1 MNGNMNERDF
11 REAYSALEEKVA
23 ADARLKEETKALVA
37 RMENQRLAPA
47 RKPAKAPKRPRS
59 KRFLPVAA
67 CLALAVCLL
76 AAGGFL
82 MNRSETGNQPS
93 GNQSGEEQGDIMSN
107 NFFTLVA
114 YADETAERTGGGTA
128 LSLDVCCPGALGAGH
143 RYDPATGTT
152 DRSTVDVSITY
163 YFDLAVKGENI
174 DTLEYSI
181 SGPDAAFVGNAAWRY
196 SEGDERPQETPA
208 YDVHTSF
215 TVPFEGDESMFSET
229 SFRVIQFDFTLEE
242 PFTSEYNALYEDR
255 DNLDSFMASTLLL
268 YKQGSERLCQT
279 AVSVTATFK
288 DGTKQTKTYG
298 FEPAADHD
306 EILEKMAYGGW
317 DYESE
322 TCLFVLVEK

>member
-1 MNGNMNERDF
+1 MNSNMDEKVF
-11 REAYSALEEKVA
+11 QEAYSALEEKVT

-37 RMENQRLAPA
+37 RMENQRSANA
-47 RKPAKAPKRPRS
+47 RKPAEAPKHPRP
-59 KRFLPVAA
+59 KQLLPVAA
-67 CLALAVCLL
+67 CLALAACLL
-76 AAGGFL
+76 TTGGFL
-82 MNRSETGNQPS
+82 SRGETGDQLSENQPGEPVQSNVPS
-93 GNQSGEEQGDIMSN
+93 G

-128 LSLDVCCPGALGAGH
+128 LSLDVCRPGAMSAGY

-152 DRSTVDVSITY
+152 DWSTVDVSIAY
-163 YFDLAVKGENI
+163 EFDLAVEGENV
-174 DTLEYSI
+174 DMLEYSI
-181 SGPDAAFVGNAAWRY
+181 SGPDAAFVGNAAWHY
-196 SEGDERPQETPA
+196 SEEDERPQEFPA

-215 TVPFEGDESMFSET
+215 SIPFEDDESMFSEN
-229 SFRVIQFDFTLEE
+229 SRRVIQFDFALEE
-242 PFTSEYNALYEDR
+242 PFASEYNALYEDR

-268 YKQGSERLCQT
+268 YKQGSGRLCQT
-279 AVSVTATFK
+279 TISVTATFK

-317 DYESE
+317 NYENK